1 MLNTGRGRN
10 RKRLG
15 RKLGNQEIQV
25 RNSFGFSGADGR
37 LHENKSER
45 GEINRV
51 SLINALVLIEP
62 INCRMVNSEAPQTA
76 FEEVTGHVLEPDFGP
91 VSPDSH
97 L

>member
-1 MLNTGRGRN
+1 VMLNTGHGRN

-51 SLINALVLIEP
+51 SPDKRASRHCLI
-62 INCRMVNSEAPQTA
+62 S
-76 FEEVTGHVLEPDFGP
+76 
-91 VSPDSH
+91 
-97 L
+97 